1 MQKKLP
7 VTSRCPLRTGTPAS
21 VCAPRKLQL
30 IGRFGLCRGSGG
42 LYFRERVGLG
52 VVVTSDG
59 GKVDGVGQG
68 ARPAGIYAGRQ
79 LGRAEAI
86 SGEDLCV

>member
-1 MQKKLP
+1 MLAE
-7 VTSRCPLRTGTPAS
+7 G
-21 VCAPRKLQL
+21 
-30 IGRFGLCRGSGG
+30 GGGS
-42 LYFRERVGLG
+42 
-52 VVVTSDG
+52 VTSDG

-68 ARPAGIYAGRQ
+68 VRPAGIYVGRQ